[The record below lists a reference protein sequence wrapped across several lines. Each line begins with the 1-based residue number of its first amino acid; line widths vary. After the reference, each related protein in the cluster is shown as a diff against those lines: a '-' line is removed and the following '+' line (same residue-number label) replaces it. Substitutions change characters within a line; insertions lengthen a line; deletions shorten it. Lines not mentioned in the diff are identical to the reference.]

1 MNKLSVL
8 ALAATIALTG
18 SACTA
23 STTETQASPTQ
34 AWTSWDTQG
43 IAHDFTAP
51 AKVAYV
57 ESTTAQPTAQ
67 LAESYKGT
75 ADVVY
80 VIHDNT
86 NTDLAHVFT
95 VDF

>member
-1 MNKLSVL
+1 MKKLSAL

-23 STTETQASPTQ
+23 TSDTQDAPNR
-34 AWTSWDTQG
+34 AWTSWDTQD
-43 IAHDFTAP
+43 IARDFQSP

-57 ESTTAQPTAQ
+57 ESTTAQPTAD
-67 LAESYKGT
+67 LAASYKGT
-75 ADVVY
+75 ADVIY

-86 NTDLAHVFT
+86 NTELAHVFT